1 MKKLVL
7 KRCLVGTIAAMLCFC
22 MLGMNASFAASKKA
36 KTSKS
41 KKVTMSVKDTQIGID
56 ETTLVSA
63 KVAPSKASQKVVY
76 SVNNRDVAKVS
87 SKGVVTGLRAGT
99 VKVTAASKTN
109 PKIKTSKTIT
119 VLDLTKA
126 YTNTADRTITIYA
139 RVNGDMLNKTTHHF
153 VVNKN
158 GTNGPK
164 AVLQSELRPAAL
176 YEALVKQGLK
186 PGDNLG
192 IKPDKGS
199 IIEGDKVD
207 ITVAWD
213 ENGKIKKVPMAE
225 CVKTQ
230 DGTPYKTDMRFGGNI
245 KTSLSKE
252 WDTGCVTCTFSCWI
266 GIVSNASYGYGTADI
281 ISNGD
286 VLPAGGTLVKVIY
299 HY

>member
-1 MKKLVL
+1 MKTTVL
-7 KRCLVGTIAAMLCFC
+7 KRCLVGTIAATLCFC
-22 MLGMNASFAASKKA
+22 MLGTDATFAASKKA
-36 KTSKS
+36 KTPKP
-41 KKVTMSVKDTQIGID
+41 KKVTMSVTDTQIGID
-56 ETTLVSA
+56 ETTSVSA
-63 KVAPSKASQKVVY
+63 KVTPSKASQKVVY
-76 SVNNRDVAKVS
+76 SVSNRDVAKVS
-87 SKGVVTGLRAGT
+87 SKGVITGLRAGT

-126 YTNTADRTITIYA
+126 YTNTAERTITIYA

-153 VVNKN
+153 VVNKD
-158 GTNGPK
+158 GSNGPK

-176 YEALVKQGLK
+176 YEALVKQSLK

-192 IKPDKGS
+192 IKPAKGS

-213 ENGKIKKVPMAE
+213 ENGKVKEVPMSE

-252 WDTGCVTCTFSCWI
+252 WDTGRVTCTFSCWI
-266 GIVSNASYGYGTADI
+266 GIVSNAAYGYGTADI
-281 ISNGD
+281 ISNAT
-286 VLPAGGTLVKVIY
+286 VLPSGGTLVRVIY

>member
-1 MKKLVL
+1 MKTTVL
-7 KRCLVGTIAAMLCFC
+7 KRCLVGTIAATLCFC
-22 MLGMNASFAASKKA
+22 MLGTDATFAASKKA
-36 KTSKS
+36 KTPKP
-41 KKVTMSVKDTQIGID
+41 KKVTMSVTDTQIGID
-56 ETTLVSA
+56 ETTSVSA
-63 KVAPSKASQKVVY
+63 KVTPSKASQKVVY
-76 SVNNRDVAKVS
+76 SVSNRDVAKVS
-87 SKGVVTGLRAGT
+87 SKGVITGLRAGT

-126 YTNTADRTITIYA
+126 YTNTAERTITIYA
-139 RVNGDMLNKTTHHF
+139 RVNGDMNKTTHHF
-153 VVNKN
+153 VVNKD
-158 GTNGPK
+158 GSNGPK

-176 YEALVKQGLK
+176 YEALVKQRLK

-192 IKPDKGS
+192 IKPAKGS

-213 ENGKIKKVPMAE
+213 ENGKVKEVPMSE

-266 GIVSNASYGYGTADI
+266 GIVSNAAYGYGTADI
-281 ISNGD
+281 ISNAT
-286 VLPAGGTLVKVIY
+286 VLPSGGTLVRVIY

>member
-1 MKKLVL
+1 MKTTVL
-7 KRCLVGTIAAMLCFC
+7 KRCLVGTIAATLCFC
-22 MLGMNASFAASKKA
+22 MLGTDATFAASKKA
-36 KTSKS
+36 KTPKP
-41 KKVTMSVKDTQIGID
+41 KKVTLSVADTQIGID
-56 ETTLVSA
+56 ETTSVSA
-63 KVAPSKASQKVVY
+63 KVTPSKASQKVVY
-76 SVNNRDVAKVS
+76 SVSNRDVAKVS
-87 SKGVVTGLRAGT
+87 SKGVITGLRAGT

-126 YTNTADRTITIYA
+126 YTNMAERTITIYA

-153 VVNKN
+153 VVNKD
-158 GTNGPK
+158 GSNGPK

-176 YEALVKQGLK
+176 YEALVKQRLK

-192 IKPDKGS
+192 IKPAKGS

-213 ENGKIKKVPMAE
+213 ENGKVKEVPMSE

-266 GIVSNASYGYGTADI
+266 GIVSNAAYGYGTADI
-281 ISNGD
+281 ISNAT
-286 VLPAGGTLVKVIY
+286 VLPSGGTLVRVIY

>member
-1 MKKLVL
+1 MKTTVL
-7 KRCLVGTIAAMLCFC
+7 KRCLVGTIAATLCFC
-22 MLGMNASFAASKKA
+22 MLGTDATFAASKKA
-36 KTSKS
+36 KTPKP
-41 KKVTMSVKDTQIGID
+41 KKVTMSVTDTQIGID
-56 ETTLVSA
+56 ETTSVSA
-63 KVAPSKASQKVVY
+63 KVTPSKASQKVVY
-76 SVNNRDVAKVS
+76 SVSNRDVAKVS
-87 SKGVVTGLRAGT
+87 SKGVITGLRAGT

-126 YTNTADRTITIYA
+126 YT
-139 RVNGDMLNKTTHHF
+139 HHF
-153 VVNKN
+153 VVNKD
-158 GTNGPK
+158 GSNGPK

-176 YEALVKQGLK
+176 YEALVKQSLK

-192 IKPDKGS
+192 IKPAKGS

-213 ENGKIKKVPMAE
+213 ENGKVKEVPMSE

-266 GIVSNASYGYGTADI
+266 GIVSNAAYGYGTADI
-281 ISNGD
+281 ISNAT
-286 VLPAGGTLVKVIY
+286 VLPSGGTLVRVIY